1 MANENEGVQTTAT
14 TTEQTKYLDKKGL
27 ETFWGKVKAL
37 VTAAVATLTDS
48 IPGIVKPITDP
59 IDDKITEH
67 INNKSNPHGVTKKQL
82 DLENVTNDAQVKRS
96 EMGKANGVA
105 TLDSNGRVPLAQ
117 LGNLDTSLYIIPSD
131 NKLPT
136 TGIKTNKIYLIK
148 ETSGTNNVYT
158 EYIYVNS
165 AWEKLG
171 QFKADVDLTP
181 YAKTTYVEG
190 ELNKFPREQLK
201 AIKNAKGNLLY
212 MDVHPID
219 VDKNDNDEVT
229 LSMTYANDN
238 GTTESDTVSLPKASA
253 TQPGTMSA
261 ADFTKLAGI
270 ATGATKVL
278 VDSALSSTSTNPLQN
293 KAVYSELGKKLP
305 LSGGTISGNLAVTG
319 TLTKGGKDVL
329 TDHQAIYSLTIT
341 HNGTNKG
348 TFNPKKADASI
359 AITTPTKLSGFTD
372 DVVKGKYLPL
382 TGGGKVVG
390 TGDST
395 FYTDITNGAITVG
408 DSDTDGD
415 SILINR
421 GGFTKQRNGNTIGS
435 ATQAFATNGTT
446 INMSNYAT
454 TDAMNTELKKYLPL
468 TGGTLTGQVSSPS
481 FIAGSSSAPSVIAN
495 SSGLTATTVNAA
507 KIVNTNHAQAKYLLC
522 GDGTVAERIEETEI
536 AAICV

>member
-1 MANENEGVQTTAT
+1 MANENEGLQTQE
-14 TTEQTKYLDKKGL
+14 TTEPTKYLDKKGL

-37 VTAAVATLTDS
+37 VTAAGATIGDVTDDLKKL
-48 IPGIVKPITDP
+48 I
-59 IDDKITEH
+59 EAH
-67 INNKSNPHGVTKKQL
+67 IGNKNNPHGVTKAQVEL
-82 DLENVTNDAQVKRS
+82 GNVTNDAQVKRS

-181 YAKTTYVEG
+181 YAKLDGGNQFTGQQVVYDDETDYRVQIDNLGVTVGDGDNDLTISNSGIKVTNGSATKAFATDGTTIETKDFALSKNVVSNTTYNTDKRSMENA
-190 ELNKFPREQLK
+190 LKNKL
-201 AIKNAKGNLLY
+201 
-212 MDVHPID
+212 
-219 VDKNDNDEVT
+219 DK
-229 LSMTYANDN
+229 
-238 GTTESDTVSLPKASA
+238 
-253 TQPGTMSA
+253 
-261 ADFTKLAGI
+261 
-270 ATGATKVL
+270 
-278 VDSALSSTSTNPLQN
+278 
-293 KAVYSELGKKLP
+293 
-305 LSGGTISGNLAVTG
+305 SGGTINGDLAVTG
-319 TLTKGGKDVL
+319 TLTKGGKAVL
-329 TDHQAIYSLTIT
+329 TDHQAIYSLTVQK
-341 HNGTNKG
+341 NGTSVG
-348 TFNPKKADASI
+348 TFNPKSANATI
-359 AITTPTKLSGFTD
+359 NVTVPTKLSQLSD
-372 DVVKGKYLPL
+372 DNVLSGKYLPL
-382 TGGGKVVG
+382 KDGGKIVDSKDSAFYTKIEGGDIVVG
-390 TGDST
+390 INDVGNDT
-395 FYTDITNGAITVG
+395 TN
-408 DSDTDGD
+408 
-415 SILINR
+415 ILINR
-421 GGFTKQRNGNTIGS
+421 SGITLQDDTTNIGS
-435 ATQAFATNGTT
+435 ATQAFATNGGK
-446 INMSNYAT
+446 INMNNYAT

-522 GDGTVAERIEETEI
+522 GDGTVAERIDETEI